1 MMKIMN
7 VSLFVEMGKKQI
19 KKIVMMLMKFL
30 MMDVLNVNINV
41 LLIVLIVNKVSVMNV
56 KQDMN

>member
-1 MMKIMN
+1 
-7 VSLFVEMGKKQI
+7 
-19 KKIVMMLMKFL
+19 MLMKFL